1 MEENTTT
8 IIEPLIGNLS
18 SSLIQAFSPDL
29 SFILTLAKTAG
40 IIFIIYMVIMIIQ
53 AIIRIKFAYRVKSIE
68 KNVAEINKKLDQMIK
83 GKK

>member
-1 MEENTTT
+1 MAEN
-8 IIEPLIGNLS
+8 S
-18 SSLIQAFSPDL
+18 SSIIAALSENIFQAFSPDL

-53 AIIRIKFAYRVKSIE
+53 AIIRIKLGFRVRSIE
-68 KNVAEINKKLDQMIK
+68 KNVAEINKKLDRVLK